1 MCIRDRDI
9 DHFVFHQPNVKF
21 PLAVAKALRLEREKV
36 SAGLISGFLGNP
48 YSATSLLGLVK
59 VLDEAR
65 PGDLILLASF
75 GSGAGSD
82 AYILKVLDGIVEKRD
97 RAPKLKDFIDRKIY
111 IDYAS
116 YARFRGK
123 LRLR

>member
-1 MCIRDRDI
+1 
-9 DHFVFHQPNVKF
+9 
-21 PLAVAKALRLEREKV
+21 
-36 SAGLISGFLGNP
+36 
-48 YSATSLLGLVK
+48 
-59 VLDEAR
+59 
-65 PGDLILLASF
+65 ILLASF

-82 AYILKVLDGIVEKRD
+82 AYIIRVLDGIEEKRD
-97 RAPKLKDFIDRKIY
+97 RAPKLKDFIERKIY